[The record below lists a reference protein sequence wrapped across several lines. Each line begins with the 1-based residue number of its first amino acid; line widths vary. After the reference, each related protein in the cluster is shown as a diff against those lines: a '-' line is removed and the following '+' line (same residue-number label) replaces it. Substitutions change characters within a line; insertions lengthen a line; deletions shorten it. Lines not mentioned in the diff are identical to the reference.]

1 MRIGFST
8 GAVARGNY
16 WRAIEVLRSQKVNV
30 IELSALRASELEP
43 LVADLHRLPVRD
55 LHFVSFHAPSKFDRD
70 AEETVVR
77 HLWTVARKG
86 IPSVVHPDL
95 MFTDQR

>member
-1 MRIGFST
+1 MRMGFS

-16 WRAIEVLRSQKVNV
+16 WHVIEVLRSQKVNV
-30 IELSALRASELEP
+30 IELSAVRASELQP
-43 LVADLHRLPVRD
+43 LVSDLDRLPIRD
-55 LHFVSFHAPSKFDRD
+55 FDFVSFHAPSKFDRD

-86 IPSVVHPDL
+86 IPIVVHPDV
-95 MFTDQR
+95 MFTDQRW